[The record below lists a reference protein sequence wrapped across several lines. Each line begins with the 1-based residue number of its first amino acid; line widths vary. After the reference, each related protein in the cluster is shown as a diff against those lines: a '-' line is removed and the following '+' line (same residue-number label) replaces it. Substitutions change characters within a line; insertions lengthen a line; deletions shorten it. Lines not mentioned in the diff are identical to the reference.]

1 MSGKRSPVRGGVTID
16 IRRPTSGSTRT
27 FRLTVQSGKGEAFG
41 VAIAEAYGAGTGPTI
56 QVVTLTP
63 AQTGRVLDAVI
74 SAMKASGHSPGRLS
88 VARSKPISL
97 DEPAGVRLAISL
109 MATQPITNHERIREV
124 VAGVAFMSVEETYYW
139 YAKCVG
145 PDRARARK
153 ALRILLADDK
163 PRKLP

>member
-1 MSGKRSPVRGGVTID
+1 
-16 IRRPTSGSTRT
+16 
-27 FRLTVQSGKGEAFG
+27 
-41 VAIAEAYGAGTGPTI
+41 
-56 QVVTLTP
+56 
-63 AQTGRVLDAVI
+63 
-74 SAMKASGHSPGRLS
+74 
-88 VARSKPISL
+88 
-97 DEPAGVRLAISL
+97 